1 MAKFIIDWQGLGGEG
16 MNWLMLLMST
26 MILAMLIFALV
37 MRYFL
42 HLERM
47 ALIKQGI
54 IPPALIGPILR
65 RGSFGLLLAGL
76 ITAFSG
82 GGLLAG
88 LYYGL
93 GKGFWLI
100 GGFVPIGVGLA
111 LICGYLL
118 GGSQARD
125 KEDQSRTEE
134 GEDGPTLRPEL
145 IPLGLKEKK

>member
-1 MAKFIIDWQGLGGEG
+1 

-37 MRYFL
+37 MRYFI
-42 HLERM
+42 HLERI

-54 IPPALIGPILR
+54 VPPALVNPILK

-76 ITAFSG
+76 ITLFSG
-82 GGLLAG
+82 VGLLAG

-93 GKGFWLI
+93 GTGFWLI

-118 GGSQARD
+118 SGGQVSG
-125 KEDQSRTEE
+125 KE
-134 GEDGPTLRPEL
+134 GPPQVVPADFDPDRRP
-145 IPLGLKEKK
+145 

>member
-1 MAKFIIDWQGLGGEG
+1 
-16 MNWLMLLMST
+16 MNWIMLLMST

-37 MRYFL
+37 MRYFI

-54 IPPALIGPILR
+54 IPPALVNPILR

-88 LYYGL
+88 LFYGL
-93 GKGFWLI
+93 GTGFWLI

-118 GGSQARD
+118 GGGQGHG
-125 KEDQSRTEE
+125 KEDQPQEEEANSDRTQ
-134 GEDGPTLRPEL
+134 RPEL
-145 IPLGLKEKK
+145 TPVQSGEEK

>member
-1 MAKFIIDWQGLGGEG
+1 

-37 MRYFL
+37 MRYFI

-54 IPPALIGPILR
+54 VPPALVNPILK

-76 ITAFSG
+76 ITTLSG
-82 GGLLAG
+82 VGLLAG

-93 GKGFWLI
+93 GQGFWLI
-100 GGFVPIGVGLA
+100 GGYVPIGVGSA
-111 LICGYLL
+111 LILGYLL
-118 GGSQARD
+118 SGGHVSH
-125 KEDQSRTEE
+125 KEAISAGQVASHRQLEVVE
-134 GEDGPTLRPEL
+134 GNP
-145 IPLGLKEKK
+145 KE

>member
-1 MAKFIIDWQGLGGEG
+1 
-16 MNWLMLLMST
+16 MLLMST
-26 MILAMLIFALV
+26 MILAMWLFALV
-37 MRYFL
+37 MRYFI

-54 IPPALIGPILR
+54 IPPALVNPILR

-76 ITAFSG
+76 ITAFTG

-111 LICGYLL
+111 LICGYLF
-118 GGSQARD
+118 GGSSGYGTD
-125 KEDQSRTEE
+125 DQTPEE
-134 GEDGPTLRPEL
+134 EVDSDPPHQPEL
-145 IPLGLKEKK
+145 TSVQPRK